1 MLKYIFRSAIFEAL
15 KEYMKH
21 QLTSTIITL
30 NEERNIAR
38 CIDALQTISDEI
50 IVLDSYSTDK
60 TIEICKAKGVRIE
73 QREWKGYSNA
83 KNYLNQLASHEY
95 IFSVD
100 ADEAPD
106 DILQRQ
112 ITEIK
117 KHGFNGV
124 YAVNRLTN
132 YCGKWIKHSGWY
144 PDVKTRIFP
153 KSISQWEGEF
163 VHEELVVDK
172 NPTPKKLEGHL
183 FHYSYYSQKEH
194 RKRAD
199 KYSELT
205 AIKMHKKGIRVG
217 TLKPYISAL
226 GRFIAMYFI
235 KAGFL
240 DGKAGFYIARIS
252 ALSNIY
258 KYKEL
263 IRLQNEKN

>member
-1 MLKYIFRSAIFEAL
+1 
-15 KEYMKH
+15 MKH
-21 QLTSTIITL
+21 PLTSTIITF

-38 CIDALQTISDEI
+38 CIDALLPISDEI
-50 IVLDSYSTDK
+50 IVLDSFSTDK
-60 TIEICKAKGVRIE
+60 TVEICKAKGVRIE

-83 KNYLNQLASHEY
+83 KNYLNQLATHEY

-106 DILQRQ
+106 AVLQK
-112 ITEIK
+112 EIMLQK
-117 KHGFNGV
+117 QVGFKGV

-153 KSISQWEGEF
+153 KSESLWEGEY
-163 VHEELVVDK
+163 VHEELVIK
-172 NPTPKKLEGHL
+172 NNPMPKQLKGHL
-183 FHYSYYSQKEH
+183 LHYSYYSQKEH
-194 RKRAD
+194 RARAD

-205 AIKMHKKGIRVG
+205 AVKMYKKGKRVG
-217 TLKPYISAL
+217 PLKPYISAL
-226 GRFIAMYFI
+226 GRFVAMYLI

-240 DGKAGFYIARIS
+240 DGSAGFHIARIS

-263 IRLQNEKN
+263 IRLQNENN

>member
-1 MLKYIFRSAIFEAL
+1 MEHK
-15 KEYMKH
+15 
-21 QLTSTIITL
+21 LTSTIITF

-38 CIDALQTISDEI
+38 CIDALQPISDEI
-50 IVLDSYSTDK
+50 IVLDSFSTDK
-60 TIEICKAKGVRIE
+60 TVEICNSKNVRLE

-83 KNYLNQLASHEY
+83 KNYLNQLAKHEY

-106 DILQRQ
+106 ETLQKAILN
-112 ITEIK
+112 IK
-117 KHGFNGV
+117 KEGFQGV

-153 KSISQWEGEF
+153 KSISRWEGAY
-163 VHEELVVDK
+163 VHEELAVEG
-172 NPTPKKLEGHL
+172 NPVPQKLVGHL
-183 FHYSYYSQKEH
+183 LHYSYYSKKEH
-194 RKRAD
+194 RARAD

-205 AIKMHKKGIRVG
+205 ALKMYKNGKRVG
-217 TLKPYISAL
+217 PLKPYISAF
-226 GRFIAMYFI
+226 GRFVAMFI
-235 KAGFL
+235 IKKGFL
-240 DGKAGFYIARIS
+240 DGQAGLTIARIS

-263 IRLQNEKN
+263 RRHQHENS

>member
-1 MLKYIFRSAIFEAL
+1 ME
-15 KEYMKH
+15 H
-21 QLTSTIITL
+21 QLTSTIITF

-38 CIDALQTISDEI
+38 CINALMPISDEI
-50 IVLDSYSTDK
+50 IVLDSFSTDK

-83 KNYLNQLASHEY
+83 KNYLNQLATHEY

-106 DILQRQ
+106 EKLQQQIL
-112 ITEIK
+112 EIK
-117 KHGFNGV
+117 KKGFTGV
-124 YAVNRLTN
+124 YSVNRLTN

-144 PDVKTRIFP
+144 PDVKTRVFP
-153 KSISQWEGEF
+153 KATSQWEGEY
-163 VHEELVVDK
+163 VHEELVVEN
-172 NPTPKKLEGHL
+172 NPEPIVLDGHL
-183 FHYSYYSQKEH
+183 LHYSYYSQKEH
-194 RKRAD
+194 RQRAD

-205 AIKMHKKGIRVG
+205 AIKMYKKGQRVG
-217 TLKPYISAL
+217 PLKPYISAV

-235 KAGFL
+235 KTGFL
-240 DGKAGFYIARIS
+240 DGVAGFHIARIS

-263 IRLQNEKN
+263 IRLQNENN

>member
-1 MLKYIFRSAIFEAL
+1 MEHL
-15 KEYMKH
+15 
-21 QLTSTIITL
+21 LTSTIITF

-38 CIDALQTISDEI
+38 CIDALLAVSDEV
-50 IVLDSYSTDK
+50 IVLDSFSTDK
-60 TIEICKAKGVRIE
+60 TVEICQAKGVRVQ

-83 KNYLNQLASHEY
+83 KNYLNQLATHEY

-106 DILQRQ
+106 EILQQQ
-112 ITEIK
+112 ILEYK
-117 KHGFNGV
+117 KSGFKGV
-124 YAVNRLTN
+124 YSVNRLTN

-153 KSISQWEGEF
+153 KSLSQWEGEF
-163 VHEELVVDK
+163 VHEELVVEG
-172 NPTPKKLEGHL
+172 NPTPQLLGGHL
-183 FHYSYYSQKEH
+183 LHYSYYSHEEH

-205 AIKMHKKGIRVG
+205 AVKIYHKGRRVG
-217 TLKPYISAL
+217 PLKPYISAV
-226 GRFIAMYFI
+226 GRFVAMYFI

-240 DGKAGFYIARIS
+240 DGNAGFHIARIS

-263 IRLQNEKN
+263 IRLQNENN